1 MLMFLN
7 WTESGSKD
15 LKQIR
20 KYYRNEVPDGNEIG
34 KEIVDRI
41 FLATNQLIQQPF
53 IGRPGRIPSTK
64 ELIVKDTPYI
74 VYYEVIGDRVDLL
87 RVIHTSRLLQI
98 AFYDPPE

>member
-1 MLMFLN
+1 MLLN
-7 WTESGSKD
+7 WTKSGSKD

-20 KYYRNEVPDGNEIG
+20 KYYRDEVPDGNEIG

-41 FLATNQLIQQPF
+41 LLATTQLEQLPF
-53 IGRPGRIPSTK
+53 TGRPGRIPGTK